1 MKKYSKLLSLITA
14 VMLFVSSVGFAAD
27 IDFDRIIENTNREYD
42 EYIAKALKEA
52 ENNGIEA
59 DEDKISIL
67 LWQEPANIDDS
78 IEPDQVF
85 VFVPEKTS
93 DDVYGYA
100 YYENGKPAGAAK
112 NFDFGGHL
120 GDVYSLDAK
129 KLLEKVDNPEEI
141 THLLISGRLSFIGYY
156 IDAEE
161 DYVWIYDIM
170 KDSKYNEMEDEKYE
184 IELETLYEEEEFIKI
199 IKAEEKAYKEYLK
212 EKEDKEVVYKDKDGD
227 EKVKK
232 PKKDRDDDDEDEI
245 CTCKD
250 CPDRE
255 CAKDPEDCDCD
266 LEECTSED
274 CREDAFERSK
284 DKKEDRKDKVEDC
297 DCDKETCE
305 NEECREDALE
315 EKREKE
321 KKEKKEKRQKKIKE
335 VNDYGV
341 FQGDEEGNLHEEE
354 YITRA
359 EFAVVVCKILGLSPE
374 GVSDEFDFE
383 DVDDKHWAKEYIKTA
398 RKAGIISGRGGN
410 KYDPDAKISYEEA
423 MKILVAAMGY
433 TPKAEQKGGYPYG
446 YNKVAQEL
454 GVDKDLFFEGKK
466 EAIRG
471 DVMEMVY
478 NSLDVPLLVQK
489 VFGDSAEYE
498 VADGTNGK
506 EITIRIIIES
516 KPEN

>member
-129 KLLEKVDNPEEI
+129 KLLEKVNNPEEI

-161 DYVWIYDIM
+161 DYIWIYDIM

-227 EKVKK
+227 VKVKK
-232 PKKDRDDDDEDEI
+232 PKKDRDDEDEEEI

-255 CAKDPEDCDCD
+255 CAIDPEDCECD
-266 LEECTSED
+266 IEECTSED
-274 CREDAFERSK
+274 CREDAI
-284 DKKEDRKDKVEDC
+284 
-297 DCDKETCE
+297 
-305 NEECREDALE
+305 E

-374 GVSDEFDFE
+374 GASDEFDFE
-383 DVDDKHWAKEYIKTA
+383 DVDDKHWAKGYIKTA

-471 DVMEMVY
+471 DVIEMVY
-478 NSLDVPLLVQK
+478 NSLDVPMLVQK

-516 KPEN
+516 KPEK

>member
-27 IDFDRIIENTNREYD
+27 IDFDSIIENTNREYD
-42 EYIAKALKEA
+42 EYIVMALKEA
-52 ENNGIEA
+52 ESDGIEA
-59 DEDKISIL
+59 DKSKISVL
-67 LWQEPANIDDS
+67 LWQEPESMDDS
-78 IEPDQVF
+78 LEPNQIF
-85 VFVPEKTS
+85 VFVPEKNTG
-93 DDVYGYA
+93 DVHGYA
-100 YYENGKPAGAAK
+100 YYENGKSAGKAK
-112 NFDFGGHL
+112 NFDLGGAL
-120 GDVYSLDAK
+120 GDVYSKEAK
-129 KLLEKVDNPEEI
+129 EALERVANPEEI
-141 THLLISGRLSFIGYY
+141 TNLYISGRVDFVAYY
-156 IDAEE
+156 IDGRE
-161 DYVWIYDIM
+161 DYIWVYDVL
-170 KDSKYNEMEDEKYE
+170 KESKYNEMEEEEYE
-184 IELETLYEEEEFIKI
+184 IRLESLYEEEEFIKI

-255 CAKDPEDCDCD
+255 CGEDPEDCDCD

-274 CREDAFERSK
+274 CREDAGEK
-284 DKKEDRKDKVEDC
+284 AKDRKDKDEEC
-297 DCDKETCE
+297 DCDEETCD

-315 EKREKE
+315 EKRE
-321 KKEKKEKRQKKIKE
+321 KEKKEKRQKKIKE

-383 DVDDKHWAKEYIKTA
+383 DVDDKHWAKGYIKTA

-478 NSLDVPLLVQK
+478 NSLDVPMLVQK

>member
-100 YYENGKPAGAAK
+100 YYENGKSAGKSK

-120 GDVYSLDAK
+120 GDIYSEDAE
-129 KLLEKVDNPEEI
+129 KLLGKIKNPEEI

-161 DYVWIYDIM
+161 DYIWIYDIM
-170 KDSKYNEMEDEKYE
+170 KDSKYNEMEYEKYE

-227 EKVKK
+227 EKVNK

-274 CREDAFERSK
+274 CREDAI
-284 DKKEDRKDKVEDC
+284 
-297 DCDKETCE
+297 
-305 NEECREDALE
+305 E
-315 EKREKE
+315 EKRE
-321 KKEKKEKRQKKIKE
+321 KEKKEKRQKKIKE

-383 DVDDKHWAKEYIKTA
+383 DVDDKHWAKGYIKTA

-446 YNKVAQEL
+446 YNKVAREL

-478 NSLDVPLLVQK
+478 NSLDVPMLVQK